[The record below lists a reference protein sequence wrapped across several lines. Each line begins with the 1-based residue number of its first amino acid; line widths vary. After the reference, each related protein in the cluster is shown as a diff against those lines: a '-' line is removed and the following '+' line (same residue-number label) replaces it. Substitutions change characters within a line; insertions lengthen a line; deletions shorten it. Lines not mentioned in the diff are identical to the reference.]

1 VSSASPYAPAATR
14 STDTNNTMPPQTHRF
29 LAHTQACCRHMQL
42 RTYVLGF
49 PMNRFAPDSVGVHGS
64 QIHHSAW
71 FLRVPTS
78 STLQPLASPTT
89 LAGLDYLHYPHAE
102 AFGMPVPSI
111 HGTLIYST
119 SEYLT
124 AYYVPIRLCPS
135 GLPHFAGYTSAAPT
149 R

>member
-1 VSSASPYAPAATR
+1 
-14 STDTNNTMPPQTHRF
+14 MPQTHRF

-49 PMNRFAPDSVGVHGS
+49 PMNSFAPDSVGVHGS
-64 QIHHSAW
+64 QIHHSVW
-71 FLRVPTS
+71 FLRVPTLG
-78 STLQPLASPTT
+78 TLQPLASPTT

-111 HGTLIYST
+111 HGSALLGFLTSTL
-119 SEYLT
+119 
-124 AYYVPIRLCPS
+124 AAPM
-135 GLPHFAGYTSAAPT
+135 AGYTSAAPT